1 MKIEDVE
8 GIGPLYA
15 QQLAG
20 IGIPTAEG
28 LLEQG
33 ASPGGREAIGKALQ
47 IDPSVVLAW
56 VNRCD
61 LMRVP
66 GVGSEYSDLLEMAGV
81 DSVPELAQRNPAN
94 LAQAFA
100 DAVAARPDLVRRV
113 PSEDTVRG
121 WVDAAKGMPRTVE
134 H

>member
-1 MKIEDVE
+1 MRIEDVE

-15 QQLAG
+15 QQLSASG
-20 IGIPTAEG
+20 IATTDA

-33 ASPGGREAIGKALQ
+33 STPGGRDAIAKALQ
-47 IDPSVVLAW
+47 IEASVVLGW

-61 LMRVP
+61 LARVP

-81 DSVPELAQRNPAN
+81 DSVPELAQRNPSN
-94 LAQAFA
+94 LAQTFA

-113 PSEDTVRG
+113 PSEETVRG
-121 WVDAAKGMPRTVE
+121 WVEAAQGMPRTVE